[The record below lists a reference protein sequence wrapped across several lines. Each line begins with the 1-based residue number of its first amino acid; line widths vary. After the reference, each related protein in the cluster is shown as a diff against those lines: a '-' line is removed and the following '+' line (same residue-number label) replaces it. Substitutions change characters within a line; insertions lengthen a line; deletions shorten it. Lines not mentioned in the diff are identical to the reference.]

1 MINVNEA
8 TTKFD
13 SIIKLT
19 MPVQDDLSLV
29 HYVGFITQFNS
40 IGRGW
45 VVTCTCTCT
54 CVVLA
59 MFSKRNI
66 LVPFSSF
73 FLLGLQTGK
82 DLQRYGASAHFRVMQ
97 KFDETPMEWSN
108 TRMAPILSTY
118 CIRVWQCNRLHA
130 LAKYRIGKI
139 LMGFRI
145 ILNQV
150 HTLNT
155 SLFLADSC

>member
-66 LVPFSSF
+66 LVAFSSF
-73 FLLGLQTGK
+73 FFLVSRQEKICSVMVLQLTLELCKSLMKPLWNGVT
-82 DLQRYGASAHFRVMQ
+82 Q
-97 KFDETPMEWSN
+97 EW
-108 TRMAPILSTY
+108 PP
-118 CIRVWQCNRLHA
+118 
-130 LAKYRIGKI
+130 
-139 LMGFRI
+139 
-145 ILNQV
+145 
-150 HTLNT
+150 
-155 SLFLADSC
+155 FLAHTVSVYGNAIAYMH